1 MTAADELLVVLLVG
15 VCTETGVTLDRSTA
29 VEVKFPCGTEEDAA
43 CDDPEDPTTDV
54 ATTPWLLPPSTVCTA
69 LLLSGSVW
77 VAIGADGATDA
88 TVLALWLVGDTV
100 CPNDVVSTTE
110 DEE

>member
-1 MTAADELLVVLLVG
+1 MVLPVG
-15 VCTETGVTLDRSTA
+15 VCTETGVTLDGSTA
-29 VEVKFPCGTEEDAA
+29 VEVEFPCGTEEDAV

-54 ATTPWLLPPSTVCTA
+54 TTALWLLPPSTVGSA
-69 LLLSGSVW
+69 LLLSGTVW
-77 VAIGADGATDA
+77 VAIGADGSNDA

-100 CPNDVVSTTE
+100 CPNDIVGTTE